1 MGYCEEEDG
10 GVGFSLVVS
19 YNHQHLK
26 KEIFEYIS
34 LCVMNEYNIHFSLF
48 EWS

>member
-19 YNHQHLK
+19 YNNQHLNK
-26 KEIFEYIS
+26 KTFEIYQTV
-34 LCVMNEYNIHFSLF
+34 CNG
-48 EWS
+48 